1 MLSYEVAT
9 HKDAEE
15 SEKQH
20 EENGE
25 AWRAVSLGQIG
36 PETECVGTSLPLLYT
51 TIGPEQQQCNS
62 KVKHCIYYT
71 THTKKAFQT
80 AMNDARQNATRQ
92 DQFHQD
98 DCYQQLKIK

>member
-1 MLSYEVAT
+1 MTKAFKVAT

-36 PETECVGTSLPLLYT
+36 PETECVGTSLPLL
-51 TIGPEQQQCNS
+51 
-62 KVKHCIYYT
+62 
-71 THTKKAFQT
+71 
-80 AMNDARQNATRQ
+80 
-92 DQFHQD
+92 
-98 DCYQQLKIK
+98 

>member
-1 MLSYEVAT
+1 MSKQPNAIFQLTKTFKVAT
-9 HKDAEE
+9 YKHAEE

-51 TIGPEQQQCNS
+51 TIGPKGAVNNNGAI
-62 KVKHCIYYT
+62 VK
-71 THTKKAFQT
+71 
-80 AMNDARQNATRQ
+80 
-92 DQFHQD
+92 
-98 DCYQQLKIK
+98 

>member
-1 MLSYEVAT
+1 MQPNRIFQLTKAFKVAT

-51 TIGPEQQQCNS
+51 TIGPKGTLNNNS
-62 KVKHCIYYT
+62 AIVK
-71 THTKKAFQT
+71 
-80 AMNDARQNATRQ
+80 
-92 DQFHQD
+92 
-98 DCYQQLKIK
+98 

>member
-1 MLSYEVAT
+1 MCLYEILSLLFNIPPSQSIVYLSKQPNRIFQLTRAFKVAS

-51 TIGPEQQQCNS
+51 TIGPQGTLNTNS
-62 KVKHCIYYT
+62 
-71 THTKKAFQT
+71 
-80 AMNDARQNATRQ
+80 AMA
-92 DQFHQD
+92 
-98 DCYQQLKIK
+98 K

>member
-1 MLSYEVAT
+1 MQPNRIFQLTKAFKVAT

-51 TIGPEQQQCNS
+51 TIGPEGTLNNNS
-62 KVKHCIYYT
+62 AIVK
-71 THTKKAFQT
+71 
-80 AMNDARQNATRQ
+80 
-92 DQFHQD
+92 
-98 DCYQQLKIK
+98 

>member
-1 MLSYEVAT
+1 MTKAFKVPT

-51 TIGPEQQQCNS
+51 TIGPKGAVNNNGAI
-62 KVKHCIYYT
+62 VK
-71 THTKKAFQT
+71 
-80 AMNDARQNATRQ
+80 
-92 DQFHQD
+92 
-98 DCYQQLKIK
+98 